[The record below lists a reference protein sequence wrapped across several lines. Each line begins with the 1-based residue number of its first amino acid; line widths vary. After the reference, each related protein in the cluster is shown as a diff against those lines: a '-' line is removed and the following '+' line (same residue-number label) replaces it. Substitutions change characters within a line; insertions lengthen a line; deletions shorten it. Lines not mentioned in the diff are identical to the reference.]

1 MVPSC
6 TSALVVAR
14 EGEGGA
20 ALRGRR
26 WTVLAGSLRG
36 DWGLSGSDLSG
47 TQPRDVTAK
56 RCVVPR
62 AQPPGSVAHTAVWG
76 AGPGTAPR
84 GAVSRIERA
93 ARLRSGLAPTT
104 GFGRVRRDP

>member
-1 MVPSC
+1 M
-6 TSALVVAR
+6 VAR

-47 TQPRDVTAK
+47 TQPRFCEYTSTLLALVLDLGPRYLGPWWRASCAS
-56 RCVVPR
+56 RLSSNPMRDLCGPR
-62 AQPPGSVAHTAVWG
+62 AASPAESN
-76 AGPGTAPR
+76 
-84 GAVSRIERA
+84 RIEPESN
-93 ARLRSGLAPTT
+93 RLRIE
-104 GFGRVRRDP
+104 

>member
-47 TQPRDVTAK
+47 TQPRFCEYTSTLLALVL
-56 RCVVPR
+56 
-62 AQPPGSVAHTAVWG
+62 
-76 AGPGTAPR
+76 AGRR
-84 GAVSRIERA
+84 GGVSRDASMSGEKPAFQNQCVWLA
-93 ARLRSGLAPTT
+93 ARLRGSRPRAPKKSKD
-104 GFGRVRRDP
+104 RDGV

>member
-1 MVPSC
+1 MTSCAPSACRVVPSC

-47 TQPRDVTAK
+47 TQPRFCEYT
-56 RCVVPR
+56 
-62 AQPPGSVAHTAVWG
+62 SM
-76 AGPGTAPR
+76 
-84 GAVSRIERA
+84 
-93 ARLRSGLAPTT
+93 LLALVLD
-104 GFGRVRRDP
+104 F

>member
-26 WTVLAGSLRG
+26 RTVLAGSLRG

-47 TQPRDVTAK
+47 TQPR
-56 RCVVPR
+56 
-62 AQPPGSVAHTAVWG
+62 
-76 AGPGTAPR
+76 
-84 GAVSRIERA
+84 
-93 ARLRSGLAPTT
+93 
-104 GFGRVRRDP
+104 